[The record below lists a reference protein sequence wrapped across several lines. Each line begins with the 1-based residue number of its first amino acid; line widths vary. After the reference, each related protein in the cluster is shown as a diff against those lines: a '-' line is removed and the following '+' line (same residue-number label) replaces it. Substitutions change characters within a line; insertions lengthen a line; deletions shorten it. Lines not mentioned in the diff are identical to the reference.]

1 RQVMAEGRVAA
12 GSAHKP
18 DANTVFEIGSATK
31 VFTSLL
37 LADMIE
43 RGEVKADT
51 PVAELLPASVKV
63 PARNGRVITLLDLS
77 MQVSGLPRIPD
88 NIDASDPNPYA
99 KYTPDKLYA
108 FLNSYTLTRDPGE
121 KYEYSN
127 LGVGLLGLALARK
140 LGMSYEGAVR
150 KRILEPLGM
159 KSTSI
164 TLSADQKKRLAAG
177 YDGGLSPAH
186 NWDFDALAGCGALRS
201 TADDLLR
208 FVAANL
214 GFVDT
219 PLKGAMRRM
228 LSVKKPTGM
237 PGMDIAMA

>member
-1 RQVMAEGRVAA
+1 MAMISKKCITEAHSFMPYARFMVSRTTVLFAVCAATMGTVAAAEDIQAILANRVDEGKKAMGMVVGVIDAKGRQVMAEGRVAA

-108 FLNSYTLTRDPGE
+108 FLNGYTLTRDPGD

-127 LGVGLLGLALARK
+127 LGVGLL
-140 LGMSYEGAVR
+140 
-150 KRILEPLGM
+150 
-159 KSTSI
+159 
-164 TLSADQKKRLAAG
+164 
-177 YDGGLSPAH
+177 
-186 NWDFDALAGCGALRS
+186 
-201 TADDLLR
+201 
-208 FVAANL
+208 
-214 GFVDT
+214 
-219 PLKGAMRRM
+219 
-228 LSVKKPTGM
+228 
-237 PGMDIAMA
+237 